1 MLSSTPHCAW
11 DNTLTALGTPAGL
24 AIPSRFVHR
33 IIFDYL
39 DTSNG
44 EIAPASIPATLHTLD
59 FTRLCL
65 GLSKR
70 GALPTRRSARD
81 ALPQR
86 HPCLSDGMHLTCT
99 YSLKRAMLPNAT
111 DTSATPPLLT
121 NTARTALVRS
131 SHLFALCAP
140 LAAEEDDFTTGVGLD
155 IREPARTVARVT
167 ILAFVVAD
175 WVIRTTE
182 AYMLCSVSS
191 DLCVHEVV
199 RLSACHT
206 TALPDL
212 QTDILDYMVRRLPI
226 SPSF

>member
-1 MLSSTPHCAW
+1 MRH
-11 DNTLTALGTPAGL
+11 
-24 AIPSRFVHR
+24 
-33 IIFDYL
+33 
-39 DTSNG
+39 
-44 EIAPASIPATLHTLD
+44 APA
-59 FTRLCL
+59 
-65 GLSKR
+65 
-70 GALPTRRSARD
+70 
-81 ALPQR
+81 
-86 HPCLSDGMHLTCT
+86 
-99 YSLKRAMLPNAT
+99 
-111 DTSATPPLLT
+111 
-121 NTARTALVRS
+121 
-131 SHLFALCAP
+131 
-140 LAAEEDDFTTGVGLD
+140 D